1 MESNNRTQR
10 GEREE
15 EQVEGREL
23 CLERSINL
31 EWGNVSAQSECQV
44 VKVNMPQISIQER
57 HEGD

>member
-10 GEREE
+10 GGA
-15 EQVEGREL
+15 QVEGREL

-57 HEGD
+57 REGD